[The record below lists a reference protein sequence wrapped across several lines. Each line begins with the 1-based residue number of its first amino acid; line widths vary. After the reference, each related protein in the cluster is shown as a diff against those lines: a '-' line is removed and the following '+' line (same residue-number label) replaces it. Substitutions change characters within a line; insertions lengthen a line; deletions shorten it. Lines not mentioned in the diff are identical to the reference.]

1 MAANK
6 YHRLNEVLSS
16 EQKEQ
21 IRKLMCFD
29 PWDDNSKREYIN
41 SLAENLKKY
50 EEEHK

>member
-6 YHRLNEVLSS
+6 YHRLNEVLSN

-21 IRKLMCFD
+21 IRNLMCFD
-29 PWDDNSKREYIN
+29 PWDDNSKQEYIN